1 MLAVPC
7 SILQGMAPDE
17 YRCEKLLPFFY
28 AKGSTVLILANLAE
42 GNSVNPVFLAG
53 ISYLL
58 MILTPGLG
66 MDMGLT
72 VFVCVSVGLMLGF
85 CMYKELV
92 IKDEVRI

>member
-28 AKGSTVLILANLAE
+28 ANGSTVLMLANLAD

-58 MILTPGLG
+58 MILTPGFGIDIGFTVLVWVRA
-66 MDMGLT
+66 GLR
-72 VFVCVSVGLMLGF
+72 LGF
-85 CMYKELV
+85 CIYK
-92 IKDEVRI
+92 RTYNQRG

>member
-1 MLAVPC
+1 MIFMLAVPC

-17 YRCEKLLPFFY
+17 YKWEKLLPFFY

-53 ISYLL
+53 IYYLL

-66 MDMGLT
+66 MDMSLT
-72 VFVCVSVGLMLGF
+72 VLVCVRVGLILGF
-85 CMYKELV
+85 YMYKRNCY
-92 IKDEVRI
+92 KR